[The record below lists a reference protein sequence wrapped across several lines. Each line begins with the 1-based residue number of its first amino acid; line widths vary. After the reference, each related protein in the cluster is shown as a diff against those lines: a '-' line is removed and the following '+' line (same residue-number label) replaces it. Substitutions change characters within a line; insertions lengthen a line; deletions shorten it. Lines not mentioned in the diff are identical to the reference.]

1 MPFSA
6 SRRTALAG
14 FGATLMAGAMS
25 PRMAQAAGATSGK
38 IAQALAIPEETES
51 VALWGSS
58 SMEGGLGEEH
68 TPKPVFIHEELHFTF
83 NPRPVHHVA
92 YGAQWSNHSTLLR
105 GLDTPFV
112 RIPEGYTGGKT
123 EVQVDTPVPALWTF
137 TCRGTLDSGATGT
150 LLGSKEKKWYWE
162 GEGPARS
169 GVFTSGWKSVTK
181 NSRHVLWT
189 GKNNISD
196 LEQVDSDI
204 DRLVRA
210 ARDPERDVIVLGQW
224 VTKNDLD
231 RPQIIENIH
240 VLNARHAARYG
251 RRFVDVQAIL
261 TSDAALYAEPLWELE
276 LWTRDQTAKERAL
289 GIVPDPLRGSDGV
302 HLSGWGNLLV
312 VLALVERMKELQWV

>member
-6 SRRTALAG
+6 SRRSALAG
-14 FGATLMAGAMS
+14 FGAAIAAGVMG
-25 PRMAQAAGATSGK
+25 PQMAQAVGPTAGK
-38 IAQALAIPEETES
+38 IAAALTIPEQTES

-68 TPKPVFIHEELHFTF
+68 TPKPVYIHEELHFTF

-105 GLDTPFV
+105 GLDTPVV
-112 RIPEGYTGGKT
+112 RIPEGFTGGKT

-137 TCRGTLDSGATGT
+137 TCKGTLDSGATGT
-150 LLGSKEKKWYWE
+150 LLGSKERQWYWV
-162 GEGPARS
+162 GEGPAS
-169 GVFTSGWKSVTK
+169 TGAFTSSWKTTTK

-189 GKNNISD
+189 GKNNIRH

-204 DRLVRA
+204 ERLVQA
-210 ARDPERDVIVLGQW
+210 ARDPARDVIILGQW
-224 VTKNDLD
+224 VTKNDLAH
-231 RPQIIENIH
+231 PQIIENIH
-240 VLNARHAARYG
+240 ALNARHATRYG

-276 LWTRDQTAKERAL
+276 LWAREQTAMERDQ
-289 GIVPDPLRGSDGV
+289 GIVPDPLRGTDGV